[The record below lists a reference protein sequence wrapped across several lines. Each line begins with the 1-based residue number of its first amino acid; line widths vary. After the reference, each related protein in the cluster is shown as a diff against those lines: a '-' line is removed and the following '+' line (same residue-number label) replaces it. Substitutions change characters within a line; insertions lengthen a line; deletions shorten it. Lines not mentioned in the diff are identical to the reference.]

1 MNIEERFYSV
11 TLTEEELRLFSEF
24 LEQREYAV
32 APRKTVV
39 RKPVSRKVSGDG
51 GKHPN
56 PAISSAKKIE
66 KSGRSPLTP
75 SRHDLDMRDTVG
87 IGGGFAWE

>member
-39 RKPVSRKVSGDG
+39 RKPVSRKVSGGG
-51 GKHPN
+51 GKHPH
-56 PAISSAKKIE
+56 PSISSAKKIE
-66 KSGRSPLTP
+66 RSGRSPLTP
-75 SRHDLDMRDTVG
+75 SRHDLDMRDAAG
-87 IGGGFAWE
+87 IGGFAWE